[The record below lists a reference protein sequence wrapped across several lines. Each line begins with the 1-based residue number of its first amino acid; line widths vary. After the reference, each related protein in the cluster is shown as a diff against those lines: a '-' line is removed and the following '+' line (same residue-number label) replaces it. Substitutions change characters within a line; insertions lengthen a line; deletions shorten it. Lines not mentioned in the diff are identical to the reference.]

1 MATVKES
8 TPFLTPVKAYS
19 SNDEANG
26 GDSIQLTNRG
36 IGIPSSSSEIQ
47 NDQHVHRVLDRN
59 GDFHQSRGKLS
70 IRKMMKKSLWNR
82 LYSHDWFHSLI
93 DAPTHRVLFLLLV
106 YYVCVISTFA
116 LMYYAIAVQY
126 EDCGLGILNFLEAY
140 TFSLQTMATIGF
152 GVGAG
157 DIFFGDCYSVI
168 GVLSAHVLV
177 KNLSEAVIIGV
188 IYSRISRPMKR
199 ATTILFSDHAVI
211 RRIRDRVY
219 FMFQL
224 CELRKHQLTEAHV
237 RTNCCF
243 YTCTFIDDIHW
254 VCLFALRA
262 SSRFVCMLCGMSATP
277 RWVGRWRFSR
287 LAQCA

>member
-1 MATVKES
+1 LCKLTIFQRQSTAANISLALYQEVMISAAKET
-8 TPFLTPVKAYS
+8 TPFLSPERLGEDKGCRNVGAIDIPVADQADIHIS
-19 SNDEANG
+19 STD
-26 GDSIQLTNRG
+26 R
-36 IGIPSSSSEIQ
+36 Q
-47 NDQHVHRVLDRN
+47 NSHGHHRMLDRN
-59 GDFHQSRGKLS
+59 GDFHQSKGKLF
-70 IRKMMKKSLWNR
+70 IRKMMKKTVWNN

-93 DAPTHRVLFLLLV
+93 DAPTPRVLFLLLV

-116 LMYYAIAVQY
+116 IVYYAIAVQY

-157 DIFFGDCYSVI
+157 DIFFGDCYSVV
-168 GVLSAHVLV
+168 GVLSAHVIV
-177 KNLSEAVIIGV
+177 KTLSEAVIIGV

-199 ATTILFSDHAVI
+199 ATTILFSDHAII

-237 RTNCCF
+237 
-243 YTCTFIDDIHW
+243 
-254 VCLFALRA
+254 
-262 SSRFVCMLCGMSATP
+262 SRFGSSCRIPVCFVHFVCS
-277 RWVGRWRFSR
+277 
-287 LAQCA
+287 